1 MPTDFAGLL
10 KRKKKKNNN
19 ERILDNFFFPVVINV
34 YGINSSHTWSMHTIH
49 TRPQILKGK
58 KNKTSS

>member
-10 KRKKKKNNN
+10 KRRKKKQQRKNT
-19 ERILDNFFFPVVINV
+19 RQLFFPVVINV

-58 KNKTSS
+58 KK

>member
-10 KRKKKKNNN
+10 KRKKKKQQRKNT
-19 ERILDNFFFPVVINV
+19 RQLFFPVVINV

>member
-10 KRKKKKNNN
+10 KRKKKQQRKNT
-19 ERILDNFFFPVVINV
+19 RQLFFPVVINV